1 MAVRMSEVCKSY
13 RLTKK
18 AVEYYIAQGLISPA
32 VQENGYRDFSGDD
45 AERLKKIAVLRGLG
59 LAVAD
64 IREVLRD
71 PGGAALRD
79 VSRSWDLE
87 IEDRRRR
94 QELTQKLA
102 RDGDW
107 EYARE
112 QLETL
117 ERKKSILQ
125 KMLDAFPGYYGKY
138 IALHFAPYLNEPIT
152 TEEQQQAF
160 ETVVRYLDGVELV
173 IPEDLQGYVDEAAK
187 CFDERTMGEMTA
199 ELEKAIRDPERY
211 VADNR
216 ETLSVYDSVK
226 KTEEYKKTPA
236 YRLRE
241 LLQTLCEENGYN
253 DVFIPAMQRLSGTYR
268 AYHAALERADK
279 RFREKRKC

>member
-87 IEDRRRR
+87 ID
-94 QELTQKLA
+94 
-102 RDGDW
+102 
-107 EYARE
+107 YCMRE
-112 QLETL
+112 W
-117 ERKKSILQ
+117 
-125 KMLDAFPGYYGKY
+125 
-138 IALHFAPYLNEPIT
+138 ALIT
-152 TEEQQQAF
+152 CRGA
-160 ETVVRYLDGVELV
+160 
-173 IPEDLQGYVDEAAK
+173 
-187 CFDERTMGEMTA
+187 
-199 ELEKAIRDPERY
+199 
-211 VADNR
+211 
-216 ETLSVYDSVK
+216 
-226 KTEEYKKTPA
+226 
-236 YRLRE
+236 
-241 LLQTLCEENGYN
+241 
-253 DVFIPAMQRLSGTYR
+253 
-268 AYHAALERADK
+268 
-279 RFREKRKC
+279 